1 MEYAACG
8 MRKGV
13 SRNGIRRSSVFILPY
28 VKRAVHV
35 LLTSYLLLCSSYVF
49 AEDLNLQDLIDEAL
63 KNNHEILI
71 TESRVAASEYRIP
84 QVKSLPDPML
94 MFGYQNEGWKKYT
107 YGESIMAWWMFSAS
121 QTFPFPGKLST
132 KGEMA
137 ARETEGLRAS
147 YEGVRLRTIEKVKEL
162 YYDLLYTY
170 KTIDII
176 NERAALFTR
185 IEDAAIARYSSGK
198 GMQQEV
204 LMAQTEKYMLLEKE
218 QMLKQR
224 IQSLEAMLN
233 STIGRDI
240 NAPLGR
246 PVEIKGTGLET
257 SLNELLTLH
266 VEHSPFVKEKERM
279 VASAQAR
286 VRMAELDYYPD
297 FTVNAGYFNRGSD
310 FDPMWSLTTTINIP
324 IFYRTKQRQAVNEA
338 RALLS
343 GAEHEL
349 DSTKIMLSSTIR
361 DNYSMARTA
370 ERLMELYKSGL
381 IPKTYQDFESALS
394 GYGTGRVDEITVITR
409 LKTLLD
415 FEISYWGQFTEREKA
430 IARLQSI
437 TGMTGSGDKEK

>member
-1 MEYAACG
+1 MSTKCAVSGIRKGLSRRIKRPSPSVAHTAAC
-8 MRKGV
+8 
-13 SRNGIRRSSVFILPY
+13 
-28 VKRAVHV
+28 V
-35 LLTSYLLLCSSYVF
+35 LLTVYFAIFSSRAL

-71 TESRVAASEYRIP
+71 AESRVAASEYRIP
-84 QVKSLPDPML
+84 QLKSLPDPML
-94 MFGYQNEGWKKYT
+94 MFGYQNEGWKKYA
-107 YGESIMAWWMFSAS
+107 YGESIMSWWTFSAS

-132 KGEMA
+132 KGEVA

-147 YEGVRLRTIEKVKEL
+147 YEGVRLRAIEKVKEL

-170 KTIDII
+170 KTIDLI
-176 NERAALFTR
+176 NERAALFSR

-204 LMAQTEKYMLLEKE
+204 LMAQTEKYILMEKE

-240 NAPLGR
+240 NASLGR

-257 SLNELLTLH
+257 TLNELLTLH
-266 VEHSPFVKEKERM
+266 VEQSPFVKEKEKM
-279 VASAQAR
+279 VASAQAK

-310 FDPMWSLTTTINIP
+310 LDPMWSLTTTINIP

-349 DSTKIMLSSTIR
+349 YSAKTMLSTTIR
-361 DNYSMARTA
+361 DNYSMAQTA
-370 ERLMELYKSGL
+370 ERLMELYKDGL
-381 IPKTYQDFESALS
+381 IPKIYQDFESALS

-415 FEISYWGQFTEREKA
+415 LEISYWGQFVEREKA
-430 IARLQSI
+430 IARLQSVA
-437 TGMTGSGDKEK
+437 GMMGSGGNEK